1 MFTHTNIHTHKQ
13 HTYKHTPQK
22 CVLQHLIRGHLT
34 NHMIYYPQHI
44 RRQGV
49 REFNKT
55 TYHYATYKHYR
66 ERTKKPCYTHNIP
79 VPLLHNVETNKKC
92 IVNEALI
99 KTLCCIV
106 VGVLHVHERLVR
118 TFKQAM
124 KASNHDQFSPQQRLE
139 NFLLSYRTTPH
150 ATTGESPCT
159 LFLGRQLRTRLDLML
174 PSIQERVESLRLD
187 KSRLNAPSSYGLLI
201 VHMYDKTI
209 TMI

>member
-1 MFTHTNIHTHKQ
+1 MRRVTDSESGLFVLRGVVSWLVTCSNTCGVHTHTHKQ

-106 VGVLHVHERLVR
+106 VGVLHVH
-118 TFKQAM
+118 
-124 KASNHDQFSPQQRLE
+124 
-139 NFLLSYRTTPH
+139 
-150 ATTGESPCT
+150 
-159 LFLGRQLRTRLDLML
+159 
-174 PSIQERVESLRLD
+174 
-187 KSRLNAPSSYGLLI
+187 
-201 VHMYDKTI
+201 HMYWN
-209 TMI
+209 M